1 MADAMG
7 EKEEINQG
15 SNMNEPT
22 MPPTEDGTPTLNVD
36 ADEDQATASDPL
48 ANIQTPEDVQEATP
62 TPNATPVQDYV
73 SHLNGINNLEITEFN
88 QQTYKFCKV
97 KDPNGEY
104 TDKFEVFTR
113 PVGSATWDILN
124 GLLTERYSV
133 ARLEPFVES
142 LSNSINLIG
151 TPSARIDGF
160 KSMWVG
166 GLQSPINLW
175 DDESAKLV
183 FALITGTPIEAIDNI
198 TTKLNVMVVNSYDG
212 KGKLRIDYAL
222 KTTAQANGSSQEFHD
237 YFSLVKFSSK
247 VIHGQNLENVSA
259 DINTIMTNIQA
270 TVDVL
275 KTISIE
281 ENDLVEK
288 IAQRMPSDGK
298 NALMSIWETMVPDIK
313 NMYYLAIVSSIVL
326 DKYWSLTGYTNAR
339 TVLEKAIQSATEEQ
353 S

>member
-1 MADAMG
+1 
-7 EKEEINQG
+7 
-15 SNMNEPT
+15 MNEQNTSQTNDVIEESIGLESPVEVPIAET
-22 MPPTEDGTPTLNVD
+22 
-36 ADEDQATASDPL
+36 DPL
-48 ANIQTPEDVQEATP
+48 GNIESPVETTVVDTAVATP
-62 TPNATPVQDYV
+62 QTNEDYV
-73 SHLNGINNLEITEFN
+73 SHLNGINNLEITEFG
-88 QQTYKFCKV
+88 QQTFKFRKV
-97 KDPNGEY
+97 KDPNDEY
-104 TDKFEVFTR
+104 TDKFEVFTKQ
-113 PVGSATWDILN
+113 VGSEHWDILN

-133 ARLEPFVES
+133 ARLEPFVSS
-142 LSNSINLIG
+142 LSNSINVIG
-151 TPSARIDGF
+151 TPTARIEGF

-183 FALITGTPIEAIDNI
+183 FALITGTPIEDIDNI

-222 KTTAQANGSSQEFHD
+222 KTTAQANGSAQEFHD

-259 DINTIMTNIQA
+259 DINTIMTNIVA
-270 TVDVL
+270 TAAQL
-275 KTISIE
+275 KTVSIE
-281 ENDLVEK
+281 DNTLVEK

-298 NALMSIWETMVPDIK
+298 NALMGIWETMVPDIK
-313 NMYYLAIVSSIVL
+313 NMYYLAIIASIVL

-339 TVLEKAIQSATEEQ
+339 SVLEKAIQSATDTP